1 MNNVVPILWN
11 TIHPSIIIMQL
22 CVDGHEVSNQWYE
35 VVFLR
40 EQNSTV
46 NSGGNRVIVL
56 KNHEYD

>member
-1 MNNVVPILWN
+1 
-11 TIHPSIIIMQL
+11 MQL

-56 KNHEYD
+56 KNYEYD